1 MIYKVPCSVPYRKM
15 NLETLHRLLKAC
27 QRQAVRRMG
36 RGDLR
41 TVAAEI
47 IEWFLIAAV
56 LIIAH
61 IIRLM

>member
-1 MIYKVPCSVPYRKM
+1 MPYRKM
-15 NLETLHRLLKAC
+15 NLETLHRLLRAC

-41 TVAAEI
+41 AVAVEI